1 MFELI
6 KDKIIG
12 KKVVIFGE
20 IHGTKETPE
29 LLSKFFSEMVE
40 DEKFR
45 DFSIGLEIPVEFQE
59 DLTSYMKSGD
69 IVLLRKVS
77 FFSKENCLD
86 GRNSI
91 EYIKLIENIY
101 RINLKNRINAGI
113 FFIDPIAK
121 NQKEKEAG
129 LAENI
134 LKILNEKKRIF
145 AILGSIHASKD
156 IVYFKDERIIP
167 AGNILSSKLK
177 DDFFNIGIFP
187 KTGEFFNFEIKKISF
202 KLTEFFSKGFDYIF
216 ELDRVT
222 PVSFLD

>member
-69 IVLLRKVS
+69 IVLFRKIS
-77 FFSKENCLD
+77 FFSK
-86 GRNSI
+86 
-91 EYIKLIENIY
+91 
-101 RINLKNRINAGI
+101 KN
-113 FFIDPIAK
+113 
-121 NQKEKEAG
+121 
-129 LAENI
+129 
-134 LKILNEKKRIF
+134 
-145 AILGSIHASKD
+145 
-156 IVYFKDERIIP
+156 
-167 AGNILSSKLK
+167 
-177 DDFFNIGIFP
+177 
-187 KTGEFFNFEIKKISF
+187 
-202 KLTEFFSKGFDYIF
+202 
-216 ELDRVT
+216 
-222 PVSFLD
+222 FLY